1 MQFVP
6 LLLLVRPM
14 KSLRFLL
21 AASQQVNLLSFH
33 RRGEETQNSWVK
45 DKNRS
50 HSVVSDSLQTPWTIQ
65 SIEFSRPEYLSGQ
78 PFPSP
83 GDLQNPGTEP
93 RSPALQVDSL
103 PAEPSRKPQGQSPRV
118 KDRRHRDSRQHE
130 LLVHTGSSCPQRPT
144 GEIW

>member
-1 MQFVP
+1 MGFGFWIWFAGLDSETPELWWWENPASVLWEEENQPPLEKERHFLPDPGSCWFSPFSCPIYCLLTEERMQFVP

-65 SIEFSRPEYLSGQ
+65 SIEFSRPEYLSG
-78 PFPSP
+78 
-83 GDLQNPGTEP
+83 
-93 RSPALQVDSL
+93 
-103 PAEPSRKPQGQSPRV
+103 
-118 KDRRHRDSRQHE
+118 
-130 LLVHTGSSCPQRPT
+130 
-144 GEIW
+144 